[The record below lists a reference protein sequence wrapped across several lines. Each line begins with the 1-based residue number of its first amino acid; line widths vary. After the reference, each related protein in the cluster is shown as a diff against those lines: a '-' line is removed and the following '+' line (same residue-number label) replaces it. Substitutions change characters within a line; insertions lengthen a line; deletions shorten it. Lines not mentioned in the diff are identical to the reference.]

1 MWILVSGGPRGG
13 AQGGQ
18 APSPP
23 YLRVWMTA
31 PPSPPLSQGP
41 DSALLVL
48 LIVKGFVAGETSQ
61 LK

>member
-1 MWILVSGGPRGG
+1 MWILVSGRPRGG

-31 PPSPPLSQGP
+31 PPPSPPLSQGL
-41 DSALLVL
+41 DRALLVL
-48 LIVKGFVAGETSQ
+48 HIVKG
-61 LK
+61 L